1 MFLLLKSPEEWV
13 NNGTGLSWW
22 ECSLFSFFPN
32 SIHMYIYIYIYS
44 AGFALSSVSYDCLI
58 VAIKVKHNC
67 EKVRPTVWISSHREM
82 ATTIVQ
88 FDHFWRSTVRLRV
101 KLFGVCI
108 KLLLFFIIIEMSN
121 KAFAKF
127 PSYCNVHYV
136 FHRYIHFSPSLIW

>member
-1 MFLLLKSPEEWV
+1 MFLSLKSPEEWV
-13 NNGTGLSWW
+13 NHKTGLSWRKR
-22 ECSLFSFFPN
+22 SLFAFFPN
-32 SIHMYIYIYIYS
+32 SIHMYIYIAQVLRYLWCRMT
-44 AGFALSSVSYDCLI
+44 ALI

-82 ATTIVQ
+82 ATTMVQ

-101 KLFGVCI
+101 KLFGACI
-108 KLLLFFIIIEMSN
+108 KLLLFFILIEMSN
-121 KAFAKF
+121 KAFVKF